1 MKNFELDEI
10 NEENV
15 EQNNSLYSEGKVL
28 SLENENTQENIL
40 KKEYYLYGND
50 LSINGRPSNMG
61 NTRINFFINNNPVI
75 SIGNNILIP
84 LLLILFVCLI
94 YLFIWNYFL
103 NTASNVLIKMFNYS
117 FLIYLISHTFS
128 IFLNPGIP
136 SFEYNK
142 NIKIKLRE
150 NKVNELDVSRCKI
163 CNLTYKLMDKINH
176 CYKCNICYY
185 EQDHH
190 CIWTGHCIGKYNR
203 YFFGIFVF
211 TIFVF
216 ILICFVMIFI
226 KILKLFSN

>member
-1 MKNFELDEI
+1 MKNFELNEI
-10 NEENV
+10 SEENV
-15 EQNNSLYSEGKVL
+15 DQNNSLYSEGKVL
-28 SLENENTQENIL
+28 SLESENKEENIL

-50 LSINGRPSNMG
+50 LLLNEKPSNMG
-61 NTRINFFINNNPVI
+61 NTRIYFFIKNYPVI
-75 SIGNNILIP
+75 SIGSNILIP

-103 NTASNVLIKMFNYS
+103 NTASNVLTKMFNYF
-117 FLIYLISHTFS
+117 FLIYLISHAFS

-150 NKVNELDVSRCKI
+150 NKINELDVSQCKI
-163 CNLTYKLMDKINH
+163 CNLTYKLTDKINH

-211 TIFVF
+211 TFFVF

-226 KILKLFSN
+226 KIIKLFSD